1 MNLLTLLAQAPT
13 EPAAAAGFD
22 TLGYVLRILHI
33 IAAVVLGGGIVYQRL
48 VVLPSLKAA
57 GKDPAEF
64 LANARKSWSPL
75 VGICALVLIA
85 GGLFNFILTN
95 RAFDLPKIY
104 HPLFGV
110 KFLLALAVIF
120 IASVL
125 SGRTSLADKFRAKA
139 QFWLSVNLML
149 IVVIVLLASAMRTL
163 PKPPKAPA
171 AAPVE
176 AALLPSPAVQS
187 LMLQS

>member
-1 MNLLTLLAQAPT
+1 MELFTLLAQAPT
-13 EPAAAAGFD
+13 DAAAPAGFD
-22 TLGYVLRILHI
+22 LLGYGLRILHI
-33 IAAVVLGGGIVYQRL
+33 IAAVVLGGGIAYQRL

-64 LANARKSWSPL
+64 LANARRRWSPL
-75 VGICALVLIA
+75 VGVCALVLIA

-95 RAFDLPKIY
+95 RAFELPKLY

-125 SGRTSLADKFRAKA
+125 SGRTSLADRFRAKA
-139 QFWLSVNLML
+139 QFWLSLNLGL
-149 IVVIVLLASAMRTL
+149 VIAIVLLASAMRTL
-163 PKPPKAPA
+163 PKPPKGVHAPHTISEFKKTSQRI
-171 AAPVE
+171 PR
-176 AALLPSPAVQS
+176 
-187 LMLQS
+187 